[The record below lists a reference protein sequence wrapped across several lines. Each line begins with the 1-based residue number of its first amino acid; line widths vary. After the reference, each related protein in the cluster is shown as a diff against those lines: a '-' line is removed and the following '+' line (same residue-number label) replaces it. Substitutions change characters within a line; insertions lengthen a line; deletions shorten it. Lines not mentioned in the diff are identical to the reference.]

1 MEKSRV
7 AYRLV
12 SLCGLL
18 LLTAAAVIFP
28 RLMLIFIL
36 GAAVLGVWWTLYFRS
51 VGYCIVSGSLV
62 MRSGVLFRKQR
73 CIPIENIQWVM
84 RLKLPFLQETV
95 FTAVH
100 TASGSVVIFAD
111 FSTYC

>member
-1 MEKSRV
+1 MKKSCA

-12 SLCGLL
+12 LLCGLL

-28 RLMLIFIL
+28 QLMLIFIF
-36 GAAVLGVWWTLYFRS
+36 GAAVFGVWWTLYFRS

-62 MRSGVLFRKQR
+62 VRSGVLFRKQR

-95 FTAVH
+95 FTTVH
-100 TASGSVVIFAD
+100 TVSGSVVIFAD
-111 FSTYC
+111 FSTDC

>member
-1 MEKSRV
+1 MEKSCA

-12 SLCGLL
+12 LLCGLL

-28 RLMLIFIL
+28 RLLPIFIF
-36 GAAVLGVWWTLYFRS
+36 GAAVFGVWWTLYFRS

-62 MRSGVLFRKQR
+62 VRSGVLFRKQR

-84 RLKLPFLQETV
+84 RLKLSFLKKAV

-111 FSTYC
+111 FSTDC